1 MRFNKLM
8 RQYYQ
13 KELEKIPAPLPLM
26 PPQRIGF
33 TMKASIFAINWSEG
47 LGWLFM
53 AGSFLHYFLRGR
65 FFEIVNFI
73 PGFSI
78 LL

>member
-1 MRFNKLM
+1 MQIKKLL

-13 KELEKIPAPLPLM
+13 NELEKIQEPAPVI
-26 PPQRIGF
+26 PPQRIYYQKN
-33 TMKASIFAINWSEG
+33 TSILAINWSDAI
-47 LGWLFM
+47 GWLFM
-53 AGSFLHYFLRGR
+53 AGSILHYILQGR
-65 FFEIVNFI
+65 FFEIFNFI